1 MPSTGYVRMGSWG
14 CLLPL
19 LIIFNLSFGKLI
31 FNSVGLWLVVE
42 AVLILIFML
51 KIRLM
56 VSGISQQFEQQG
68 RGPAPASQ
76 SHRPLGRSRDK
87 VIDVK
92 GEVVQEKQTPQ

>member
-1 MPSTGYVRMGSWG
+1 MPSGGYVWVGGWG

-19 LIIFNLSFGKLI
+19 LIIFNLAFGRLI

-56 VSGISQQFEQQG
+56 VSRISQQFEQQG
-68 RGPAPASQ
+68 R
-76 SHRPLGRSRDK
+76 SRGK

-92 GEVVQEKQTPQ
+92 GEVVQEKQKLQ

>member
-1 MPSTGYVRMGSWG
+1 MPSRGYVWVGGWG

-19 LIIFNLSFGKLI
+19 LIILNLAFGNLI

-56 VSGISQQFEQQG
+56 VSRISRQFEQQG
-68 RGPAPASQ
+68 R
-76 SHRPLGRSRDK
+76 SRGK

-92 GEVVQEKQTPQ
+92 GEVVQEKQKPQ